1 MHQGTKSQLI
11 PILED
16 LITETTENEPHANAI
31 IIDGA
36 SRINACRPST
46 GTTFYAYGMEEIIPR
61 IEKYATEYIE
71 THLVFDIYMKDSL
84 KSQTRQKRGRGARRK
99 VVDTTKT
106 PSNWASFLRVDANKT
121 ELFGYLAKKLASAL
135 TNNVIFITKGDSVLC
150 TTTQDK
156 LAELQGCT
164 HEEADMRMFL
174 HAAYS
179 ARHGA
184 TAAIIVS
191 SDADVVVIAV
201 SLMQL
206 SPNHVKN

>member
-1 MHQGTKSQLI
+1 
-11 PILED
+11 
-16 LITETTENEPHANAI
+16 
-31 IIDGA
+31 
-36 SRINACRPST
+36 
-46 GTTFYAYGMEEIIPR
+46 MEEIVQRIP
-61 IEKYATEYIE
+61 KYATKYKE
-71 THLVFDIYMKDSL
+71 THLVFDIYMEDSL
-84 KSQTRQKRGRGARRK
+84 KSQTRQKRGREARRK

-121 ELFGYLAKKLASAL
+121 ELFGYLAKKLGSAL

-156 LAELQGCT
+156 LAELQGCA
-164 HEEADMRMFL
+164 HEEANTRMFL
-174 HAAYS
+174 HAYS

-201 SLMQL
+201 SLMHSFGLLLVRAKILDGSQHMILLQL
-206 SPNHVKN
+206 WDQRHWHFHFSCL